1 MNSLISCVIPVFN
14 GEKYFKETLDSVLA
28 QTYRPLEVIVVD
40 DGSTDSTP
48 EIAQTYSGSIKY
60 VRQDNQG
67 VAAAKN
73 TGLGFSRGE
82 FIAILD
88 ADDLWHAEKLERQM
102 VKMRQQPEIDLCFT
116 QFQNFWMPELADE
129 EQRYRDSSLA
139 QPSSAWSI
147 CTLLA
152 HRSCFQR
159 FGNFHD
165 GTRYLEDMT
174 WCLRAR
180 RQGAVIEVL
189 PDILMYRRFNIDSL
203 TRRGR
208 SQYLKGLIPIFKEW
222 RDSQRKRSGK

>member
-1 MNSLISCVIPVFN
+1 MQSLISCVIPVFN
-14 GEKYFKETLDSVLA
+14 GEKYLQETLDSVLA
-28 QTYRPLEVIVVD
+28 QTYRQLEIIVVD
-40 DGSTDSTP
+40 DGSTDTTP
-48 EIAQTYSGSIKY
+48 EIVQNSSGSITY

-73 TGLGFSRGE
+73 TGLRFSRGE

-88 ADDLWHAEKLERQM
+88 ADDLWHEEKLERQM
-102 VKMRQQPEIDLCFT
+102 IKMRQHPEIDLCFT
-116 QFQNFWMPELADE
+116 RFQNFWMSELADE
-129 EQRYRDSSLA
+129 EQRYKDSSLN

-159 FGNFHD
+159 FGNFYD

-174 WCLRAR
+174 WCLRAS

-208 SQYLKGLIPIFKEW
+208 SQYLNGLIPIIKEW
-222 RDSQRKRSGK
+222 RDFQRERSEK